1 MGNRK
6 ITGLTH
12 LIQFDALLSSFE
24 AAYYYNRWRP
34 ITAIRMGDSDGNDA
48 TAGDPSWATLPT
60 LRPAPPT
67 PTYPAVY
74 VQMAGGAAELF
85 KPFFKKD
92 ERPFT
97 IGSYSLAGAEKSYTS
112 FSDYA
117 HDVALS
123 RIYAGF
129 QFRNDV
135 EAGDKMG
142 RELAR
147 FIYFRK
153 FRDI

>member
-24 AAYYYNRWRP
+24 
-34 ITAIRMGDSDGNDA
+34 
-48 TAGDPSWATLPT
+48 
-60 LRPAPPT
+60 
-67 PTYPAVY
+67 
-74 VQMAGGAAELF
+74 
-85 KPFFKKD
+85 
-92 ERPFT
+92 
-97 IGSYSLAGAEKSYTS
+97 
-112 FSDYA
+112 
-117 HDVALS
+117 ALS

>member
-1 MGNRK
+1 MKTKWRILTSALVFCVAVIACENNDQDLTMEDEILKKANNGMIKSYGNEMVLK
-6 ITGLTH
+6 WN
-12 LIQFDALLSSFE
+12 QALSMAVDQKMPIAME
-24 AAYYYNRWRP
+24 ARIYA
-34 ITAIRMGDSDGNDA
+34 M
-48 TAGDPSWATLPT
+48 
-60 LRPAPPT
+60 
-67 PTYPAVY
+67 
-74 VQMAGGAAELF
+74 F
-85 KPFFKKD
+85 
-92 ERPFT
+92 
-97 IGSYSLAGAEKSYTS
+97 SLAGAEKSYTS